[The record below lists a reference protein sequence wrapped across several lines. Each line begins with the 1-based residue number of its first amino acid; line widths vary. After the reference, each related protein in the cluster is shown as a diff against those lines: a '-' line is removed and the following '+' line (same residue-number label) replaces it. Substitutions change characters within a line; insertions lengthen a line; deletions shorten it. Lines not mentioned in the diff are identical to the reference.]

1 MYMRCFVC
9 VINRIKAKVRAR
21 GARNYHWYNES
32 RVQML
37 RRKCRTQSLF
47 NLHLAGDWHHSAE
60 TMPPGSRPHM
70 MRVMLIS
77 NLAVDQRFANGPM
90 HSMYASRAYPV
101 TYVDTR

>member
-1 MYMRCFVC
+1 MNMRRFVC
-9 VINRIKAKVRAR
+9 AINRIKAKVRAR
-21 GARNYHWYNES
+21 GARSQHWYNES

-60 TMPPGSRPHM
+60 TMPTGSRPHM

-77 NLAVDQRFANGPM
+77 NLAVDQRFANGPCIICF
-90 HSMYASRAYPV
+90 
-101 TYVDTR
+101 TRTPRNMC